1 MVLGSVVPVFGLIAL
16 SFAFSR
22 RFRPD
27 LSITLRLTAQLFI
40 PCLIFSSVLQA
51 EVEPDKVRDAVLATL
66 TQIGCGFAVGGLGV
80 WLLSKRFSSW
90 RNKRELLLPIAF
102 VNSANLPFPIVLA
115 NFGTEG
121 LSYAVVC
128 FLVTNFT
135 VFTVG
140 TTILHGGRKWRD
152 AFKEPVLP
160 VTFLAFALRLA
171 GIHLPPEILGIPK
184 LAGQAAV
191 PLMLLLFGDALA
203 RTRMRAPGV
212 TVGAVI
218 LRYASGALALWLTLT
233 ILQPEGTLRSVL
245 TLYALLPSAVVNVVL
260 AQRAGR
266 DAPAVASVILGATL
280 VALFLIPWLLGSGAK
295 NVLGPVGP

>member
-1 MVLGSVVPVFGLIAL
+1 MDPTSRMVLGSVVPAFGLIAL

-27 LSITLRLTAQLFI
+27 LSTMLRMTAQLFI

-51 EVEPDKVRDAVLATL
+51 EVEADKVRDAVLATL
-66 TQIGCGFAVGGLGV
+66 TQIGCGLTVGGLGV
-80 WLLSKRFSSW
+80 WLLSKRFATW
-90 RNKRELLLPIAF
+90 RDKRELLLPIAF
-102 VNSANLPFPIVLA
+102 VNSANLPFPIVVA

-128 FLVTNFT
+128 FLVTNFM

-140 TTILHGGRKWRD
+140 TTLLQGGRKWKN
-152 AFKEPVLP
+152 AFKEPVLA
-160 VTFLAFALRLA
+160 VTFCAFALRFA
-171 GIHLPPEILGIPK
+171 GVHLPPEVLGIPK

-191 PLMLLLFGDALA
+191 PLMLVLFGDALA
-203 RTRMRAPGV
+203 RTRMTRPAV
-212 TVGAVI
+212 TAGAVL

-233 ILQPEGTLRSVL
+233 LLRPEGMLRSVL

-260 AQRAGR
+260 TQRADR
-266 DAPAVASVILGATL
+266 DAAAVASAILGTTV
-280 VALFLIPWLLGSGAK
+280 VALFLIPWILSMGH
-295 NVLGPVGP
+295 